1 MKDLKQVI
9 TNYSSRDLEQRKH
22 WYSPAAEA
30 YNKVRPRYP
39 KELIR
44 SNPQAR
50 KALFEGL
57 RETIEQNYEGRIQL
71 SYLSAFHIARKD
83 R

>member
-9 TNYSSRDLEQRKH
+9 TNYSSRDLEQRKQ

-39 KELIR
+39 KELIDR
-44 SNPQAR
+44 VVNLA
-50 KALFEGL
+50 
-57 RETIEQNYEGRIQL
+57 QL
-71 SYLSAFHIARKD
+71 DLLQKSVKQTQS
-83 R
+83 